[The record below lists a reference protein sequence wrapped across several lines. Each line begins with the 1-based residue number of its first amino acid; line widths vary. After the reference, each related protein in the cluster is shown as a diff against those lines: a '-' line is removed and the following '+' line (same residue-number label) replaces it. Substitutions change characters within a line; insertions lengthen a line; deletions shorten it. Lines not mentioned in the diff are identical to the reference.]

1 MSLFRL
7 DASILPASSASRALA
22 DLVEA
27 EWTASHPD
35 STVLRRDL
43 ASDPVP
49 ATAWADAV
57 TGGFVDEAQRTP
69 AQNEARTLATQF
81 ADELIDAD
89 ALLFAVP
96 LYNYGVSQHFKTWFD
111 LAYTDARIDP
121 TGTALNGKPATLV
134 TVLGGNYAEG
144 SPKEGWDHSTGWL
157 RRVLEDVWGLDLRVV
172 QRPFTLVGVNPALD
186 AFADTA
192 RELKENAEADARTY
206 GRELAATRESRVA

>member
-35 STVLRRDL
+35 STITRRDV
-43 ASDPVP
+43 AADPVP
-49 ATAWADAV
+49 STAWADAV
-57 TGGFVDEAQRTP
+57 TSGFIDAAQRTER
-69 AQNEARTLATQF
+69 QNEARALATTF
-81 ADELIDAD
+81 ADELIGAD

-111 LAYTDARIDP
+111 LAYTDERINP
-121 TGTALNGKPATLV
+121 TGTALQRKPATLV
-134 TVLGGNYAEG
+134 TVLGGNYAPG
-144 SPKEGWDHSTGWL
+144 TPKEGWDHSTGWL

-186 AFADTA
+186 AFTDTA
-192 RELKENAEADARTY
+192 RELKETAETDAVTY
-206 GRELAATRESRVA
+206 GREIAALRGSEVA